1 MVKPAKGGQG
11 REPERRERGGPGR
24 QGGIG
29 LLLRVRVGRRHHRGR
44 QWPEDMEDRGKP
56 SEARHWQ

>member
-29 LLLRVRVGRRHHRGR
+29 LLLRVGVGGRHPRVGQRL
-44 QWPEDMEDRGKP
+44 EDTEDRGKR
-56 SEARHWQ
+56 SEAGHWQ

>member
-1 MVKPAKGGQG
+1 MVKPVKGGQG

-29 LLLRVRVGRRHHRGR
+29 LLLRVGVGGRHPRVGQRL
-44 QWPEDMEDRGKP
+44 EDTEDRGKR
-56 SEARHWQ
+56 SEAGHWQ